1 MKKYLIG
8 ILATFFM
15 VQLKAQSIYILIRH
29 AEKDTTQASSTKM
42 NANPNLSQQGFERAN
57 KLVTALQDYTID
69 EIYATNFLR
78 TQQTVTPLA
87 NSYHK
92 SIITYDYKT
101 LAAFADTLLQQ
112 KNKTIIIA
120 GHNTTTPA
128 LVNLLIKKQQFA
140 ALDESVYNKIFIV
153 TIDNKH
159 EATVKVVDY

>member
-1 MKKYLIG
+1 
-8 ILATFFM
+8 M

-42 NANPNLSQQGFERAN
+42 NANPNLSQQGFERAQ

-87 NSYHK
+87 NSNQK
-92 SIITYDYKT
+92 TIKPYDYKN
-101 LAAFADTLLQQ
+101 LKAFADILLQQ
-112 KNKTIIIA
+112 KNKTVVIA

-140 ALDESVYNKIFIV
+140 ALDENVYNKIFIV
-153 TIDNKH
+153 TIANNQ